1 MSENNIERPEIVTD
15 DHLEY
20 LDWLREDGATNMYGS
35 RPYLMREFP
44 ELNKNDAMTVLQYW
58 MDSFGERH
66 PNG

>member
-44 ELNKNDAMTVLQYW
+44 ELNKNDAMTVLQY
-58 MDSFGERH
+58 
-66 PNG
+66 